1 MCKYIIM
8 IKNVVWDNSWNFL
21 NISWLLHNRHATKWR
36 KTAFFSNFTFVDV
49 GCVPHVLWSQYVD
62 ETTLYCLVEVS
73 HACWCMY
80 THQAHPKT
88 VCFLETY
95 IFFRKLEEN
104 SSILLM
110 YGVLLGAWCATI
122 KIVSKILP
130 RGHVVYS
137 YLILNP

>member
-1 MCKYIIM
+1 MLCETTFEVFSTYHDCCTTGTQQNGEKHGFFKIYVCFCGLCATCATITICW
-8 IKNVVWDNSWNFL
+8 WDNFM
-21 NISWLLHNRHATKWR
+21 
-36 KTAFFSNFTFVDV
+36 
-49 GCVPHVLWSQYVD
+49 
-62 ETTLYCLVEVS
+62 LYCWSIPHLLMYLHTPGTS
-73 HACWCMY
+73 QNCMFFGNIY
-80 THQAHPKT
+80 
-88 VCFLETY
+88 
-95 IFFRKLEEN
+95 FFRKLEEN